1 MANITLEGS
10 RQEQI
15 LGLLLTHRSGLSI
28 DVMAQKLSISRNAV
42 KQHLSTLEQADLIA
56 GGELMA
62 TGGRPSRQYIL
73 TEAGIN
79 HFTKQYSWFGNLLLT
94 ELKAEMG
101 EQGLRRFMAKMGA
114 KLAQTLAPQFQ
125 GKSTRQRVELL
136 VQVMTQLGYLAS
148 VEPEH
153 EASDLKAINCVFHD
167 LAQKNPELC
176 EFDRALIGAALDKP
190 IEQLECMA
198 QGGQA
203 CRFQVKTFPIRLN

>member
-10 RQEQI
+10 RQEQL
-15 LGLLLTHRSGLSI
+15 LGLLLTHRVGLSI
-28 DVMAQKLSISRNAV
+28 DIMAAQLSISRNAV
-42 KQHLSTLEQADLIA
+42 KQHLSTLEQLGLVQA
-56 GGELMA
+56 GELVA
-62 TGGRPSRQYIL
+62 TKGRPSRQYLL

-94 ELKAEMG
+94 ELKEEMG
-101 EQGLRRFMAKMGA
+101 EGALRQLMTKMGR
-114 KLAQTLAPQFQ
+114 KLAQSLAPQFQ

-153 EASDLKAINCVFHD
+153 EDSDLKAINCVFHD

-203 CRFQVKTFPIRLN
+203 CRFQVKTFPIRVN